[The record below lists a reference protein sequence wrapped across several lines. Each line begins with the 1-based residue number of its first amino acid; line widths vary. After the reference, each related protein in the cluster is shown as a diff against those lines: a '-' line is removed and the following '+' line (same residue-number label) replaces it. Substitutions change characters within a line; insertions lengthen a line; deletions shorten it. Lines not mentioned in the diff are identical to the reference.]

1 MKKKYTR
8 MKDYVGKKINK
19 MLILEVVK
27 RRVVKCQCECGTIK
41 NCDWQDLK
49 RNRIIGCGCQ
59 INTPQLREKARERA
73 YDFLEKGI
81 LNKGGDYYPTEDRE
95 FKYILKRL
103 KDKNRKE
110 CFLLLEDLK
119 NIWNKQNGICPYS
132 KIKLKLPTHSNPNP
146 DVQYYM
152 ASVDR
157 IDSSKPYIKDNIQ
170 FVSRNMNYAKNV
182 MSHEQTLEFI
192 KLIIENNKFGG
203 GES

>member
-8 MKDYVGKKINK
+8 MKDYVGEKFNK
-19 MLILEVVK
+19 MLVLEVVK
-27 RRVVKCQCECGTIK
+27 RRVVKCQCDCGTVK

-59 INTPQLREKARERA
+59 INNLELREKARERV

-81 LNKGGDYYPTEDRE
+81 FKKGGDNYPKEDRE
-95 FKYILKRL
+95 FRYILKRL
-103 KDKNRKE
+103 KDKNRKK
-110 CFLLLEDLK
+110 CYLTLEDLK

-170 FVSRNMNYAKNV
+170 FVSRSMNYAKNV

-192 KLIIENNKFGG
+192 KLIIENNKSGG

>member
-8 MKDYVGKKINK
+8 MKDYIGTKINK

-27 RRVVKCQCECGTIK
+27 RRVVKCQCDCGTIK

-59 INTPQLREKARERA
+59 TNTPELREKARTRA
-73 YDFLEKGI
+73 YDLLEKGI
-81 LNKGGDYYPTEDRE
+81 LNKGYLRIVEDKE
-95 FKYILKRL
+95 FKYILKKL
-103 KDKNRKE
+103 KDIKRKK
-110 CFLLLEDLK
+110 CYLTVEDLK
-119 NIWNKQNGICPYS
+119 EVWNKQNGICPYS
-132 KIKLKLPTHSNPNP
+132 KIQLNLPTYSLPNV
-146 DVQYYM
+146 DVSYKM

-157 IDSSKPYIKDNIQ
+157 IDSSKPYTKDNIQ

-192 KLIIENNKFGG
+192 KIIVENNKFGG